1 MYVAGAAW
9 LCQFARPKP
18 AWLARKG
25 GPDRSPDEQREPRLR
40 QPGLWPAG
48 LARAGQSAAATEGS
62 CCRDA
67 ATARASS
74 VRRISRNVTG
84 TAASAVSPV
93 TQNAHWNPPV
103 SAAAAAWPWLTRTR
117 EWVAAT
123 VDATATPIA
132 PPMYWEV
139 LSSPEAIPASR
150 SVTPARAPIDT
161 GMNAKTAP
169 PTRNNGPA

>member
-48 LARAGQSAAATEGS
+48 LARAGQSAAATGVS

-103 SAAAAAWPWLTRTR
+103 SARGG
-117 EWVAAT
+117 
-123 VDATATPIA
+123 A
-132 PPMYWEV
+132 PRRRPPPGPC
-139 LSSPEAIPASR
+139 LL
-150 SVTPARAPIDT
+150 RAP
-161 GMNAKTAP
+161 ALSP
-169 PTRNNGPA
+169 PPQSPLLARCLLAHVLLSLAFSA